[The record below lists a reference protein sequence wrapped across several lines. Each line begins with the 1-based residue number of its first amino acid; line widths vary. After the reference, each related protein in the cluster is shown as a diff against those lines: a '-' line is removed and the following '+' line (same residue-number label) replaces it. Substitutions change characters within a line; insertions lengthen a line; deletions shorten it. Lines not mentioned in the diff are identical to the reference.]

1 MSDPPPDDDLAEDI
15 GSSIW
20 KLLNLPHPRT
30 SDPRDAPEVDREIL
44 RKLVRK
50 ELPKDSVGAAYMLI
64 HAFDSWKE
72 AFAQIVIEEFRRG
85 ADKDPQLPTR

>member
-1 MSDPPPDDDLAEDI
+1 MSNPPPDDDLAEDV

-20 KLLNLPHPRT
+20 KLLNLPPPRA
-30 SDPRDAPEVDREIL
+30 SDPRDAPEVDLELL

-50 ELPKDSVGAAYMLI
+50 EIPKDSVGPAYMLI

-72 AFAQIVIEEFRRG
+72 AFAQIVIEEFRG
-85 ADKDPQLPTR
+85 GVGKDPPLSNR